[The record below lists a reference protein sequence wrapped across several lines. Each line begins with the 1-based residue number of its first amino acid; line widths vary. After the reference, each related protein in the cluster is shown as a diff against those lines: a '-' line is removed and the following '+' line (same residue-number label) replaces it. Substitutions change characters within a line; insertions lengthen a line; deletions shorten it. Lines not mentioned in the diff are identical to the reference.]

1 MEKFRKGNL
10 QNIQA
15 LVQMETGTVITAD
28 KRSAGSKFGRRA
40 VLAGTLLCFMA
51 FCAFAYAKF
60 SGLNGDEAGF
70 AAVYQG
76 DGRYEIII
84 VNDSD
89 RELKLQDKVKVM
101 QWSTGREIE
110 GEPDKIRM
118 EVSAI
123 GPHSHGS
130 VCIDLS
136 EAYDIGKM
144 EQNLTE
150 GDWYYFVLTNNDFA
164 FGQDWMC
171 GFDFKTERTEEVKR
185 RLFDGMKERKEREE
199 ERELTAR
206 QQHVSENLVYPEW
219 TWPAVSRDVSLSF
232 GRQEN
237 GTYSDHVNIAGA
249 SGDEIYAVA
258 DGVVTEAAFE
268 TACGNVI
275 VVDIGDGVTVKY
287 GHLKEIKVSEG
298 EEIKQG
304 QVIASLGQT
313 GMATGPNLLFA
324 VIVDGEAVDPLGAE

>member
-28 KRSAGSKFGRRA
+28 KRSAGSQFGRRA

-51 FCAFAYAKF
+51 FCAFAFAKF

-144 EQNLTE
+144 
-150 GDWYYFVLTNNDFA
+150 
-164 FGQDWMC
+164 
-171 GFDFKTERTEEVKR
+171 
-185 RLFDGMKERKEREE
+185 
-199 ERELTAR
+199 
-206 QQHVSENLVYPEW
+206 
-219 TWPAVSRDVSLSF
+219 
-232 GRQEN
+232 
-237 GTYSDHVNIAGA
+237 
-249 SGDEIYAVA
+249 
-258 DGVVTEAAFE
+258 
-268 TACGNVI
+268 
-275 VVDIGDGVTVKY
+275 
-287 GHLKEIKVSEG
+287 
-298 EEIKQG
+298 
-304 QVIASLGQT
+304 
-313 GMATGPNLLFA
+313 
-324 VIVDGEAVDPLGAE
+324 